1 MAEIT
6 LAEYTGYI
14 FLELVRAREMADEYS
29 RMVAERY
36 SKDSVLASFSTPR
49 FKIPKLELTIPVL
62 ISGAKFSQVVRFTMP
77 REEFRVML
85 SGRLANLLSTVR
97 LGQGQVLKLKAD
109 QVLAAQ
115 GAPIIRWKPSSAI
128 TLQMNRFHMELVGNA
143 DPRRPETIAKAN
155 WAQLVDIALLEAR
168 LIDDYKIQ
176 NPGNALF
183 EQSLAELIKTIIDAT
198 LVSNTRIQ
206 NLLVNPE
213 TNNVKNGSDENSVFV
228 IRAEM
233 IEEGFFVKTVT
244 DAQTGEEKKI
254 VEFE

>member
-1 MAEIT
+1 
-6 LAEYTGYI
+6 
-14 FLELVRAREMADEYS
+14 
-29 RMVAERY
+29 
-36 SKDSVLASFSTPR
+36 
-49 FKIPKLELTIPVL
+49 
-62 ISGAKFSQVVRFTMP
+62 
-77 REEFRVML
+77 
-85 SGRLANLLSTVR
+85 VR

-115 GAPIIRWKPSSAI
+115 GARIIRWKPSSAI

-143 DPRRPETIAKAN
+143 DARRPETIAKAN
-155 WAQLVDIALLEAR
+155 WAQLVDIALLEAG
-168 LIDDYKIQ
+168 LIDAYKIQ

-233 IEEGFFVKTVT
+233 TEEGFFVKTVK
-244 DAQTGEEKKI
+244 DANTGEEKKI